1 MSQHALY
8 RREQEQAD
16 YFFGATDFAFLFML
30 HLIVTTVDP
39 PKASE
44 LGKSGAGAI
53 LQLPSSFLRV
63 IAFGDIAGYGAS
75 TVFAEL
81 PPNPVNPTIRAN
93 ATTT

>member
-1 MSQHALY
+1 MSQHGLY

-16 YFFGATDFAFLFML
+16 YFFWAPDFAFLFML

-44 LGKSGAGAI
+44 LGMSGAGLI

-63 IAFGDIAGYGAS
+63 IAFGDIAGYGES
-75 TVFAEL
+75 TGFAEL
-81 PPNPVNPTIRAN
+81 SPSLVNPT
-93 ATTT
+93 TT